1 MRVFVAGIGSALE
14 RVLVP
19 QLIENGYHVT
29 TLACTP
35 DQTERLKA
43 LGGELAIA
51 DPLNAEQLTQ
61 AVHSAVPNVI
71 IDLFS
76 ALPSLSTNARSHE
89 RNALT
94 NRCETEI
101 LDTLLAAARL
111 VGARRFIA
119 QSYCGWPLT
128 LATGPLGKEEDPFHP
143 RPPAKFSTLLN
154 AVRHREE
161 TIQNTRDVQSL
172 ILRCG
177 FLYGPGTEISRDGS
191 LATVIRERKLPLVRS
206 AQGVSSFIHVA
217 DAARAIVV
225 AVSQGAPGIY
235 NIVDSEPAPV
245 ADWLPLLAQVLG
257 APAPRTLPAWL
268 AHLLA
273 GDIGVSMMTQSYGAS
288 NRKAISGLGWQP
300 MFANYR
306 QGFLKGL

>member
-19 QLIENGYHVT
+19 QLIENGYQVT

-35 DQTERLKA
+35 DQAEQLST
-43 LGGELAIA
+43 LGGELAVA
-51 DPLNAEQLTQ
+51 DPLNAEQLTK
-61 AVHSAVPNVI
+61 AIHSAAPNVI
-71 IDLFS
+71 VDLLS
-76 ALPSLSTNARSHE
+76 ALPSLSTNAEHE
-89 RNALT
+89 ALT

-128 LATGPLGKEEDPFHP
+128 LATGPLGKEEDPFQP
-143 RPPAKFSTLLN
+143 RTPAKLGALSK
-154 AVRHREE
+154 AIRHREQ
-161 TIQNTRDVQSL
+161 TIQSARDVQTL

-191 LATVIRERKLPLVRS
+191 IATLIRERKLPLVRS
-206 AQGVSSFIHVA
+206 AHGVWSFIHVA
-217 DAARAIVV
+217 DAARAMVV

-235 NIVDSEPAPV
+235 NVVDSEPAPV

-257 APAPRTLPAWL
+257 APAPRALPAWL
-268 AHLLA
+268 ARLFV
-273 GDIGVSMMTQSYGAS
+273 GQIGVTMMTESQGAS